1 MGGDLLLR
9 KWLVISVFLVIFLAA
24 TLSFAVFAQSQ
35 TPSTASSN
43 VVTYANGGNVILSL
57 PQGVPSHP
65 VNLRIAVSDISDKS
79 DFGGPDVMQVSVWA
93 PALNTYVQVAILS
106 TNTDPAAIAWIK
118 GVVNA
123 TPVWSPPALQ
133 NYFVLAADQLQVWM
147 DGPIL
152 MANLTT
158 SVSVTLPDA
167 LGGNF
172 TIPPMTL
179 MFRPIDSGF
188 VHDETI
194 VLAKP
199 QFSGWTINST
209 HVDVPSWV
217 RVIVP
222 AWLGSTHFETV
233 GTQTIHGTTTYIPPA
248 V

>member
-1 MGGDLLLR
+1 MR
-9 KWLVISVFLVIFLAA
+9 KWLIFCGFLAVCLA
-24 TLSFAVFAQSQ
+24 VTMTVAVFAQSQ
-35 TPSTASSN
+35 TITPTSSN
-43 VVTYANGGNVILSL
+43 VVTYGSGGNVILSL
-57 PQGVPSHP
+57 PQGVPAHP
-65 VNLRIAVSDISDKS
+65 VNLRISVADISEKS
-79 DFGGPDVMQVSVWA
+79 DFGGPDVMQVSVWE

-106 TNTDPAAIAWIK
+106 TNTDPAAIDWIK
-118 GVVNA
+118 SVVNG
-123 TPVWSPPALQ
+123 TPVWNSPAME
-133 NYFVLAADQLQVWM
+133 NYFVPTADQLQVWM

-158 SVSVTLPDA
+158 SFDVTLPDA

-194 VLAKP
+194 ILAKP

-217 RVIVP
+217 RVIIP

-248 V
+248 A